1 MAEVSVVA
9 APDDRLGERAAAVA
23 ADARRAAGPDAR
35 RGARPPR
42 RGRPGAPEVAGV
54 APSRRRAP
62 PNSVGEGA
70 EVPPPRSS
78 CAEWRADGNAVLRLQ
93 MRIPT
98 VRARGADPMTTIT
111 TEKLTPTVGAVVEGV
126 DREHLLDDDA
136 FPGWCLEA
144 LERNGVLVFPDLHL
158 DDATQVAWSTR
169 LGRVEKLGRGE
180 HPEIFRV
187 NLDPATNPSAAYLRG
202 AFVWHID
209 GCTEDI
215 PIMATMLSAHVVA
228 ETGGETEFASSYAA
242 YDALDDEEK
251 ATRGVVA
258 SGAHHRSL
266 PAAVQP
272 RPIRRRRWRCGA
284 GGPPRS
290 TRWCGPTAPVAS
302 RSCSG
307 ATADHVVGM
316 ESEESRALL
325 DDLLAR
331 ATAPE
336 RVYRHHWSVGR
347 HGHLGQPGRAA
358 PCLPLRRG
366 LGPRHAP
373 HHLHRRRSD
382 PVSAR
387 TAIVTGGGSGIGLAI
402 ARRLAADRAAV
413 AVLDRD
419 GDSAAGRGRGDR
431 GLGRVCRGPRGRRHR
446 SPWHRGGRGR
456 GRGALG
462 AADDPGEQRR
472 PPGVRA
478 VPAHHAA
485 AMAGRIL
492 EVNLTG
498 TFHCCQV
505 VLPHMI
511 SAGWGRIVN
520 ISSSS
525 AQSGQP
531 LMAHYV
537 SSKAGVI
544 GLTKA
549 LALEFG
555 PKGITVNTIPPGFVD
570 TPMLRA
576 SEEQGFLGEG
586 VEHHE
591 ARTPVRRIGRPE
603 DIAAACAFLVSD
615 EASYVTGQVIGVN
628 GGRNT

>member
-1 MAEVSVVA
+1 
-9 APDDRLGERAAAVA
+9 
-23 ADARRAAGPDAR
+23 
-35 RGARPPR
+35 
-42 RGRPGAPEVAGV
+42 
-54 APSRRRAP
+54 
-62 PNSVGEGA
+62 
-70 EVPPPRSS
+70 
-78 CAEWRADGNAVLRLQ
+78 
-93 MRIPT
+93 
-98 VRARGADPMTTIT
+98 
-111 TEKLTPTVGAVVEGV
+111 
-126 DREHLLDDDA
+126 
-136 FPGWCLEA
+136 
-144 LERNGVLVFPDLHL
+144 
-158 DDATQVAWSTR
+158 
-169 LGRVEKLGRGE
+169 
-180 HPEIFRV
+180 
-187 NLDPATNPSAAYLRG
+187 
-202 AFVWHID
+202 
-209 GCTEDI
+209 
-215 PIMATMLSAHVVA
+215 
-228 ETGGETEFASSYAA
+228 
-242 YDALDDEEK
+242 
-251 ATRGVVA
+251 
-258 SGAHHRSL
+258 
-266 PAAVQP
+266 
-272 RPIRRRRWRCGA
+272 
-284 GGPPRS
+284 
-290 TRWCGPTAPVAS
+290 
-302 RSCSG
+302 
-307 ATADHVVGM
+307 
-316 ESEESRALL
+316 
-325 DDLLAR
+325 
-331 ATAPE
+331 
-336 RVYRHHWSVGR
+336 
-347 HGHLGQPGRAA
+347 
-358 PCLPLRRG
+358 
-366 LGPRHAP
+366 
-373 HHLHRRRSD
+373 
-382 PVSAR
+382 VSAR

-419 GDSAAGRGRGDR
+419 GDSAR
-431 GLGRVCRGPRGRRHR
+431 
-446 SPWHRGGRGR
+446 
-456 GRGALG
+456 
-462 AADDPGEQRR
+462 
-472 PPGVRA
+472 
-478 VPAHHAA
+478 AA
-485 AMAGRIL
+485 AEEIEGSGGSAVGLEVDVTDRPGIEAAVAEVVERSGPPTILVNNAGLQGFEPFLRITPQRWQQLL